1 MDIEILE
8 MAERM
13 AKFILKN
20 SSPAMANALR
30 RTLLSDIPKMA
41 IDKVEFHLGP
51 IMYDDKEYESVTPLY
66 YEIKAHRLGMVPV
79 PTDLDLFVPQSE
91 CSCGGEGCPNC
102 TIMYSLNKIGPCTV
116 LSGDLEPL
124 GNPDLRVKDEFIPIV
139 ELTDGQAVLIYATA
153 VMGTARKHVKWQVA
167 NGVGYKYMPG
177 VEVDPARAGDDDVV
191 ECAALCP
198 KKVFEVE
205 DGKLVAYYDAQK
217 IRRDVDFTDFADETS
232 AEDWYWATEQDYV
245 SGALGVPADVAAAF
259 IAAARERFHLVFC
272 RRGVHRRRPRAL
284 SPRFLR
290 GRRRRSGARSRAQR
304 PPTRHPLT
312 FFSEGKK

>member
-1 MDIEILE
+1 MDIEIIE
-8 MAERM
+8 MAERK

-51 IMYDDKEYESVTPLY
+51 IMYDDKEYESVTPLFD
-66 YEIKAHRLGMVPV
+66 EIIAHRLGMVPV
-79 PTDLDLFVPQSE
+79 PTDLNLFCPQSE
-91 CSCGGEGCPNC
+91 CVCGGEGCPNC

-153 VMGTARKHVKWQVA
+153 VMGTAKKHVKWQVA
-167 NGVGYKYMPG
+167 NGVGYKYLPQIAIEEGMESDE
-177 VEVDPARAGDDDVV
+177 EVL
-191 ECAALCP
+191 ECATLCP

-205 DGKLVAYYDAQK
+205 DGKLVIKNPLECSLCRACTDHLGEKGGITVTGDDQNFFFKFETDGSLTAQQALDK
-217 IRRDVDFTDFADETS
+217 AVEILAEEANDFKAQL
-232 AEDWYWATEQDYV
+232 EQ
-245 SGALGVPADVAAAF
+245 L
-259 IAAARERFHLVFC
+259 
-272 RRGVHRRRPRAL
+272 
-284 SPRFLR
+284 
-290 GRRRRSGARSRAQR
+290 
-304 PPTRHPLT
+304 
-312 FFSEGKK
+312 

>member
-1 MDIEILE
+1 MDIEIIE
-8 MAERM
+8 MAERK

-51 IMYDDKEYESVTPLY
+51 IMYDDKEYESVTPLFD
-66 YEIKAHRLGMVPV
+66 EIIAHRLGMVPV
-79 PTDLDLFVPQSE
+79 PTDLNLFCPQSE
-91 CSCGGEGCPNC
+91 CVCGGEGCPNC

-153 VMGTARKHVKWQVA
+153 VMGTAKKHVKWQVA
-167 NGVGYKYMPG
+167 NGVGYKYLPQIAIEEGMESDE
-177 VEVDPARAGDDDVV
+177 EVL

-205 DGKLVAYYDAQK
+205 DRKLVIKNPLECSLCRACTDHLGEKGGITVTGDDQNFFFKFETDGSLTAQQALDK
-217 IRRDVDFTDFADETS
+217 AVEILAEEANDFKAQL
-232 AEDWYWATEQDYV
+232 EQ
-245 SGALGVPADVAAAF
+245 L
-259 IAAARERFHLVFC
+259 
-272 RRGVHRRRPRAL
+272 
-284 SPRFLR
+284 
-290 GRRRRSGARSRAQR
+290 
-304 PPTRHPLT
+304 
-312 FFSEGKK
+312 

>member
-8 MAERM
+8 MAERK

-51 IMYDDKEYESVTPLY
+51 IMYDDKEYESVTPLFD
-66 YEIKAHRLGMVPV
+66 EIIAHRLGMVPV

-91 CSCGGEGCPNC
+91 CTCGGEGCPNC

-116 LSGDLEPL
+116 YSGDLEPL

-177 VEVDPARAGDDDVV
+177 VEVVPARAGDEDVV
-191 ECAALCP
+191 NCAEICP
-198 KKVFEVE
+198 KKVFSVE
-205 DGKLVAYYDAQK
+205 DGKLVAKNPLDCSLCRTCEQSLGERGGVRITADDRNFLFKFETDGSLTAQQTLDK
-217 IRRDVDFTDFADETS
+217 ALEVLADEAKDFKIQLEELES
-232 AEDWYWATEQDYV
+232 N
-245 SGALGVPADVAAAF
+245 
-259 IAAARERFHLVFC
+259 
-272 RRGVHRRRPRAL
+272 
-284 SPRFLR
+284 
-290 GRRRRSGARSRAQR
+290 
-304 PPTRHPLT
+304 
-312 FFSEGKK
+312 

>member
-1 MDIEILE
+1 MDIEIIE
-8 MAERM
+8 MAERK

-51 IMYDDKEYESVTPLY
+51 IMYDDKEYESVTPLFD
-66 YEIKAHRLGMVPV
+66 EIIAHRLGMVPV
-79 PTDLDLFVPQSE
+79 PTDLNLFCPQSE
-91 CSCGGEGCPNC
+91 CVCGGEGCPNC

-153 VMGTARKHVKWQVA
+153 VMGTAKKHVKWQVA
-167 NGVGYKYMPG
+167 NGVGYKYLPQIAIEEGMESDE
-177 VEVDPARAGDDDVV
+177 EVL
-191 ECAALCP
+191 ECATLCP

-205 DGKLVAYYDAQK
+205 DGKLVIKNPLDCSLCRACTDHLGERGGITVKGDDKNFFFKFETDGSLTAQQALDK
-217 IRRDVDFTDFADETS
+217 AVEILADE
-232 AEDWYWATEQDYV
+232 AKDFKAQLEQ
-245 SGALGVPADVAAAF
+245 L
-259 IAAARERFHLVFC
+259 
-272 RRGVHRRRPRAL
+272 
-284 SPRFLR
+284 
-290 GRRRRSGARSRAQR
+290 
-304 PPTRHPLT
+304 
-312 FFSEGKK
+312 

>member
-8 MAERM
+8 MAERK

-51 IMYDDKEYESVTPLY
+51 IMYDDKEYESITPLFD
-66 YEIKAHRLGMVPV
+66 EIIAHRLGMVPV

-91 CSCGGEGCPNC
+91 CTCGGEGCPNC

-177 VEVDPARAGDDDVV
+177 VEVDPARAGDEDVLNC
-191 ECAALCP
+191 EKICP
-198 KKVFEVE
+198 KKVFAVE
-205 DGKLVAYYDAQK
+205 DGKLVVKNPLDCSLCRSCERYLGERGGVTVTADDTNFLFKFETDGSLTAQQTLDK
-217 IRRDVDFTDFADETS
+217 ALEVLADEAKDFKVQLES
-232 AEDWYWATEQDYV
+232 
-245 SGALGVPADVAAAF
+245 L
-259 IAAARERFHLVFC
+259 
-272 RRGVHRRRPRAL
+272 
-284 SPRFLR
+284 
-290 GRRRRSGARSRAQR
+290 
-304 PPTRHPLT
+304 
-312 FFSEGKK
+312 

>member
-8 MAERM
+8 MAERK

-51 IMYDDKEYESVTPLY
+51 IMYDDKEYESVTPLFD
-66 YEIKAHRLGMVPV
+66 EIIAHRLGMVPV

-91 CSCGGEGCPNC
+91 CTCGGEGCPNC

-116 LSGDLEPL
+116 YSGDLEPL

-205 DGKLVAYYDAQK
+205 DGKLVVRNPMECSLCMTCTDHVGDRGGVKVTADDTNFLFKFETDGSLTAQQTLDK
-217 IRRDVDFTDFADETS
+217 ALEVLTSEAEDFTSQLES
-232 AEDWYWATEQDYV
+232 
-245 SGALGVPADVAAAF
+245 L
-259 IAAARERFHLVFC
+259 
-272 RRGVHRRRPRAL
+272 
-284 SPRFLR
+284 
-290 GRRRRSGARSRAQR
+290 
-304 PPTRHPLT
+304 
-312 FFSEGKK
+312 

>member
-1 MDIEILE
+1 MDIEIIE
-8 MAERM
+8 MAERK

-51 IMYDDKEYESVTPLY
+51 IMYDDKEYESVTPLFD
-66 YEIKAHRLGMVPV
+66 EIIAHRLGMVPV
-79 PTDLDLFVPQSE
+79 PTDLNLFCPQSE
-91 CSCGGEGCPNC
+91 CVCGGEGCPNC

-116 LSGDLEPL
+116 LPGDLEPL

-153 VMGTARKHVKWQVA
+153 VMGTAKKHVKWQVA
-167 NGVGYKYMPG
+167 NGVGYKYLPQIAIEEGMESDE
-177 VEVDPARAGDDDVV
+177 EVL

-205 DGKLVAYYDAQK
+205 DGKLVIKNPLECSLCRACTDHLGEKGGITVTGDDQNFFFKFETDGSLTAQQALDK
-217 IRRDVDFTDFADETS
+217 AVEILAEEANDFKAQL
-232 AEDWYWATEQDYV
+232 EQ
-245 SGALGVPADVAAAF
+245 L
-259 IAAARERFHLVFC
+259 
-272 RRGVHRRRPRAL
+272 
-284 SPRFLR
+284 
-290 GRRRRSGARSRAQR
+290 
-304 PPTRHPLT
+304 
-312 FFSEGKK
+312 

>member
-8 MAERM
+8 MAERK
-13 AKFILKN
+13 AKFILKD

-51 IMYDDKEYESVTPLY
+51 IMYDDKEYESVTPLFD
-66 YEIKAHRLGMVPV
+66 EIIAHRLGMVPV
-79 PTDLDLFVPQSE
+79 PTDLNLFCPQSE
-91 CSCGGEGCPNC
+91 CVCGGEGCPNC

-153 VMGTARKHVKWQVA
+153 VMGTAKKHVKWQVA
-167 NGVGYKYMPG
+167 NGVGYKYLPQIAIDEGMESDE
-177 VEVDPARAGDDDVV
+177 EVL
-191 ECAALCP
+191 ECAAICP

-205 DGKLVAYYDAQK
+205 DGKLVIKNPLDCSLCRACTDHLGERGGITVKGDDKNFFFKFETDGSLTAQQALDK
-217 IRRDVDFTDFADETS
+217 AVEILADE
-232 AEDWYWATEQDYV
+232 AKDFKAQLEQ
-245 SGALGVPADVAAAF
+245 L
-259 IAAARERFHLVFC
+259 
-272 RRGVHRRRPRAL
+272 
-284 SPRFLR
+284 
-290 GRRRRSGARSRAQR
+290 
-304 PPTRHPLT
+304 
-312 FFSEGKK
+312 